1 MKEQKTIENFRI
13 LKNINLLF
21 FFLSIQFHYVLHA
34 QKATYPFQDT
44 KLKVE
49 LRADDL
55 LSRLTLSEKVAQMQD
70 VAPAINRLGIP
81 EYNWWNESLHG
92 VARAGAA
99 TSYPQAIGMA
109 ATWNPDLIHK
119 VADAISTEA
128 RAKFN
133 HSIKLGQRNRYQG
146 LTMWSPNINIF
157 RDPRWGRGQE
167 TYGEDPY
174 LTSKM
179 GVAFVRGLQGDDP
192 NYFKVIATPKHYA
205 VHSGPEYNRH
215 SFDAYTDKRD
225 LWETYL
231 PAFKATITEGKA
243 FSIMSAYN
251 RYLGESAT
259 ASTLLLNDI
268 LRDEWGFKGYVVSD
282 CGAVY
287 DIYKFHKI
295 VPTAEEASALA
306 VKAGCDLNCG
316 SSYKHLVESV
326 RKGLI
331 NEEEIDKSLKR
342 LIIARI
348 KLGLFNPQD
357 QTPFLKYDDSF
368 IESESSKQLA
378 TQTARESIV
387 LLKNE
392 DQTLPISV
400 KVKTITVIGPNA
412 NERHFFLGNYFGTPT
427 SSKTILEGIKNKVSN
442 KTKIHYFK
450 GTNLTNNDTIFDVVD
465 RDSYQGKIVA
475 EYYANSKLEGTPVFK
490 NSKEFID
497 FEWGG
502 AAPINLLKPG
512 KFSIKY
518 TGVLKPDFS
527 GEVLLGVLESGGSYR
542 LFLDGKEVLI
552 GSSGNGNN
560 ALSTKIKVVKN
571 KKYSFK
577 LEYQCTNLWM
587 ASVQLV
593 WNREDIK
600 GKDYRMQKIKESDLV
615 VYVGGI
621 TARLEGE
628 EMPIK
633 IEGFD
638 KGDRTN
644 LKLPKVQYEFLK
656 EMKKTGKPIVFVMT
670 GGSAL
675 AINWEQ
681 ENLSAILNI
690 WYPGQAAG
698 DAVAD
703 ILFGDYNPSG
713 KLPVTYYKSIHDLPP
728 FEDYHM
734 KGRTYRFF
742 EGDVL
747 YPFGYG
753 LSYTHFNFSKPKLE
767 KLIIGKNDKTKISI
781 TISNDGNFNG
791 ETVVQLYVNDIEA
804 SVTTPLKTLRKFKKV
819 FLKKGESINV
829 VFELSPEDFSIFDK
843 NGSSFVESGE
853 FEIFVGENSRTT
865 NKAILT
871 VK

>member
-1 MKEQKTIENFRI
+1 MKNPVRFNYSK
-13 LKNINLLF
+13 KINLLTFGLFILQSF
-21 FFLSIQFHYVLHA
+21 FGIHA
-34 QKATYPFQDT
+34 QDISYPFQDV
-44 KLKVE
+44 KLDTE
-49 LRADDL
+49 TRADDL
-55 LSRLTLSEKVAQMQD
+55 LKRLSLDEKVAQMQD
-70 VAPAINRLGIP
+70 VSPAIERLGIP
-81 EYNWWNESLHG
+81 KYNWWNESLHG

-109 ATWNPDLIHK
+109 ATWNPDLIFR

-133 HSIKLGQRNRYQG
+133 HSIKLNQRNRYQG

-179 GVAFVRGLQGDDP
+179 GVAFVKGLQGDDP
-192 NYFKVIATPKHYA
+192 DYFKVIATPKHYA
-205 VHSGPEYNRH
+205 VHSGPEHNRH

-231 PAFKATITEGKA
+231 PAFKATIIEGKA
-243 FSIMSAYN
+243 FSVMSAYN

-268 LRDEWGFKGYVVSD
+268 LRDKWGFKGYVVSD

-326 RKGLI
+326 KIGLI
-331 NEEEIDKSLKR
+331 SEEEIDKSLKR

-348 KLGLFNPQD
+348 KLGLLNPQD
-357 QTPFLKYDDSF
+357 QAPFLKYDDSF
-368 IESESSKQLA
+368 IESDTSKKLA
-378 TQTARESIV
+378 LQTARESIV

-392 DQTLPISV
+392 KQTLPISKEV
-400 KVKTITVIGPNA
+400 RSIAVIGPNA
-412 NERHFFLGNYFGTPT
+412 NDRHFFLGNYFGTPT
-427 SSKTILEGIKNKVSN
+427 YSKTILEGIKEKVSK

-450 GTNLTNNDTIFDVVD
+450 GTNLTDNDTIFDVVE
-465 RDSYQGKIVA
+465 SSFFHGNILA
-475 EYYANSKLEGTPVFK
+475 EYFDNSDLKGKPVFK
-490 NSKEFID
+490 NNKNYID

-502 AAPINLLKPG
+502 AAPIDLLTPG
-512 KFSIKY
+512 KFSMKY
-518 TGVLKPDFS
+518 SGVLKPDFT
-527 GEVLLGVLESGGSYR
+527 GEVMLGILESGGSYR
-542 LFLDGKEVLI
+542 LFLDGKEILQ
-552 GSSGNGNN
+552 GASGNGNN
-560 ALSTKIKVVKN
+560 TLSTKIKVIKN
-571 KKYSFK
+571 KKYQFR
-577 LEYQCTNLWM
+577 LEYLCTNPWM

-593 WNREDIK
+593 WNKEEIMGR
-600 GKDYRMQKIKESDLV
+600 DYRFQKIKESDV
-615 VYVGGI
+615 IIYVGGI

-628 EMPIK
+628 EMPVK

-644 LKLPKVQYEFLK
+644 LKLPKVQHKLLQELK
-656 EMKKTGKPIVFVMT
+656 NTGKPVIFVMT

-681 ENLSAILNI
+681 KNLPAILDI
-690 WYPGQAAG
+690 WYPGQGGG

-703 ILFGDYNPSG
+703 VLFGDYNPSG
-713 KLPVTYYKSIHDLPP
+713 KLPVTFYRSIDDLPP

-734 KGRTYRFF
+734 KGRTYRYF
-742 EGDVL
+742 EGEVL

-753 LSYTHFNFSKPKLE
+753 LSYTSFDISKPQLE
-767 KLIIGKNDKTKISI
+767 KSIISKNSSTKINISI
-781 TISNDGNFNG
+781 KNTGELDGK
-791 ETVVQLYVNDIEA
+791 TVVQLYVNDKEA

-819 FLKKGESINV
+819 FLKKGESKNV
-829 VFELSPEDFSIFDK
+829 VFELSPEDLSIFDK
-843 NGSSFVESGE
+843 NGDQFVEVGQ
-853 FEIFVGENSRTT
+853 FEIYVGENSATT
-865 NKAILT
+865 NKVILT

>member
-1 MKEQKTIENFRI
+1 MNNTSRKIYKHWLFSFLI
-13 LKNINLLF
+13 LFSVFIM
-21 FFLSIQFHYVLHA
+21 QA
-34 QKATYPFQDT
+34 QKIEYPFQDV
-44 KLKVE
+44 KLDAE
-49 LRADDL
+49 TRAEDL
-55 LSRLTLSEKVAQMQD
+55 LKRLTLKEKVAQMQD
-70 VAPAINRLGIP
+70 VAPAIDHLGIS

-109 ATWNPDLIHK
+109 ATWNSDLIFK
-119 VADAISTEA
+119 VADAISSEA

-133 HSIKLGQRNRYQG
+133 HSIKLGQRKRYQG

-174 LTSKM
+174 LTSRM
-179 GVAFVRGLQGDDP
+179 GVAFVTGLQGNDL

-205 VHSGPEYNRH
+205 VHSGPEHNRH

-231 PAFKATITEGKA
+231 PAFEATIVEGKA

-259 ASTLLLNDI
+259 ASQLLLNDI
-268 LRDEWGFKGYVVSD
+268 LRDKWGFEGYVVSD

-316 SSYKHLVESV
+316 SNYSHLIKSI
-326 RKGLI
+326 KDGLI
-331 NEEEIDKSLKR
+331 TEKEIDQSLKR

-357 QTPFLKYDDSF
+357 QVPFIKYDDSF
-368 IESESSKQLA
+368 IESDENKKLA
-378 TQTARESIV
+378 LQTARESIV

-392 DQTLPISV
+392 AQTLPISK

-412 NERHFFLGNYFGTPT
+412 NDRHFLLGNYFGTPT
-427 SSKTILEGIKNKVSN
+427 HRKTILEGIKDKVSK
-442 KTKIHYFK
+442 KTKVYYFK
-450 GTNLTNNDTIFDVVD
+450 GANLINNDTIFDVIEP
-465 RDSYQGKIVA
+465 SMFYGKITTT
-475 EYYANSKLEGTPVFK
+475 YFNNSKLEGNPVY
-490 NSKEFID
+490 STQKEYID

-502 AAPINLLKPG
+502 AAPMDQLSPG
-512 KFSIKY
+512 KFSIRY
-518 TGVLKPDFS
+518 TGEIKPKFTGD
-527 GEVLLGVLESGGSYR
+527 VLLGVLESGGSYR
-542 LFLDGKEVLI
+542 LFIDDKEVLK
-552 GSSGNGNN
+552 GESGNGNR
-560 ALSTKIKVVKN
+560 ALSTKIYLQKN

-577 LEYQCTNLWM
+577 LEYLCTNEWM
-587 ASVQLV
+587 ASIQLV
-593 WNREDIK
+593 WNKEELK
-600 GKDYRMQKIKESDLV
+600 GRDYMMQKVKESDV
-615 VYVGGI
+615 VIYVGGI

-633 IEGFD
+633 IKGFD

-644 LKLPKVQYEFLK
+644 LKLPKVQHELLQDLN
-656 EMKKTGKPIVFVMT
+656 KTNTPVVFALT

-681 ENLSAILNI
+681 ENLDAILNI
-690 WYPGQAAG
+690 WYPGQGGG

-703 ILFGDYNPSG
+703 VLFGDYNPSG
-713 KLPVTYYKSIHDLPP
+713 KLPVTYYKSINDLPP
-728 FEDYHM
+728 FEDYHL

-742 EGDVL
+742 EGEVL

-753 LSYTHFNFSKPKLE
+753 LSYTQFNYSKPTLE
-767 KLIIGKNDKTKISI
+767 KSVIGKSDKIKISI
-781 TISNDGNFNG
+781 TISNDGKFDG

-819 FLKKGESINV
+819 FLKKGESKNV
-829 VFELSPEDFSIFDK
+829 VFELFPKDLSIYDN

-853 FEIFVGENSRTT
+853 FEIFIGKNSRTT

>member
-1 MKEQKTIENFRI
+1 MKKLNHLIFFV
-13 LKNINLLF
+13 LF
-21 FFLSIQFHYVLHA
+21 FSFEA
-34 QKATYPFQDT
+34 QPQNIVYPFQDID
-44 KLKVE
+44 LSVE
-49 LRADDL
+49 QRANDL
-55 LSRLTLSEKVAQMQD
+55 LNRLTLSEKVAQMQD
-70 VAPAINRLGIP
+70 VAPAIDRLGIP

-109 ATWNPDLIHK
+109 ATWNPELIYK

-174 LTSKM
+174 LTSRM
-179 GVAFVRGLQGDDP
+179 GVAFVTGLQGDDP
-192 NYFKVIATPKHYA
+192 DYFKVIATPKHYA
-205 VHSGPEYNRH
+205 VHSGPEHNRH
-215 SFDAYTDKRD
+215 SFNAYTDKRD

-231 PAFKATITEGKA
+231 PAFKATIVEGKA

-268 LRDEWGFKGYVVSD
+268 LRDQWGFEGYVVSD

-295 VPTAEEASALA
+295 VSTPEKASAIA
-306 VKAGCDLNCG
+306 VRAGCDLNCG
-316 SSYKHLVESV
+316 SSYSALVKAV
-326 RKGLI
+326 KDRLI
-331 NEEEIDKSLKR
+331 SEKEIDRSLKR
-342 LIIARI
+342 LLIARI
-348 KLGLFNPQD
+348 KLGLLN
-357 QTPFLKYDDSF
+357 TPDKVPFSQYDDHF
-368 IESESSKQLA
+368 IESEASRRLA
-378 TQTARESIV
+378 LQTARESIV
-387 LLKNE
+387 LLKNKNR
-392 DQTLPISV
+392 TLPIS
-400 KVKTITVIGPNA
+400 KNIRSIAVIGPNA
-412 NERHFFLGNYFGTPT
+412 NDRHFYLGNYFGVP
-427 SSKTILEGIKNKVSN
+427 SKSKTILEGIKDKVSS
-442 KTKIHYFK
+442 KTKVHYFK
-450 GTNLTNNDTIFDVVD
+450 GTNLTNNDTNFDVVGT
-465 RDSYQGKIVA
+465 DSFYGKIKVDFFN
-475 EYYANSKLEGTPVFK
+475 NSEMKGNPVFTTD
-490 NSKEFID
+490 NEYID

-502 AAPINLLKPG
+502 AAPIDILTPG

-518 TGVLKPDFS
+518 TGVLKPDFN

-542 LFLDGKEVLI
+542 LFIDGKEVLK

-571 KKYSFK
+571 KKYPFK
-577 LEYQCTNLWM
+577 IEYQCTNPWM
-587 ASVQLV
+587 ASIQLV
-593 WNREDIK
+593 WNKEVVNGR
-600 GKDYRMQKIKESDLV
+600 DYMMQKIKESDLI

-628 EMPIK
+628 EMPIE

-644 LKLPKVQYEFLK
+644 LKLPKVQHEFLK
-656 EMKKTGKPIVFVMT
+656 ELKGTGKPIVFVMT
-670 GGSAL
+670 GGSAM

-681 ENLSAILNI
+681 ENLPAILNI

-713 KLPVTYYKSIHDLPP
+713 KLPVTYYKSVNDLPS
-728 FEDYHM
+728 FEDYRM
-734 KGRTYRFF
+734 KGRTYRYFK
-742 EGDVL
+742 GDVL

-753 LSYTHFNFSKPKLE
+753 LSYTKFEFSLPKLE
-767 KLIIGKNDKTKISI
+767 KTTILKKERTKV
-781 TISNDGNFNG
+781 TVTVSNDGKFDG
-791 ETVVQLYVNDIEA
+791 ETVVQLYINDLEA
-804 SVTTPLKTLRKFKKV
+804 SVPNPLKTLRKFKKV
-819 FLKKGESINV
+819 FLKKGETMNV
-829 VFELSPEDFSIFDK
+829 TFDISPEDLSVFDN
-843 NGSSFVESGE
+843 NGKPFVETGT
-853 FEIFVGENSRTT
+853 FEVFIGENSATV

-871 VK
+871 VQ

>member
-1 MKEQKTIENFRI
+1 MKEQIYKDKKIFLYNSI
-13 LKNINLLF
+13 LF
-21 FFLSIQFHYVLHA
+21 FFTLYFLFSTVNSLA
-34 QKATYPFQDT
+34 QKVSYPFQNTNLD
-44 KLKVE
+44 VE
-49 LRADDL
+49 TRANDL
-55 LSRLTLSEKVAQMQD
+55 LNRLTLSEKVAQMQD
-70 VAPAINRLGIP
+70 VSPAIERLGID

-109 ATWNPDLIHK
+109 ATWNPDLIFK
-119 VADAISTEA
+119 VADAISSEA

-133 HSIKLGQRNRYQG
+133 HSIQLGQRNRYQG

-167 TYGEDPY
+167 TYGEDPF
-174 LTSKM
+174 LTSRM
-179 GVAFVRGLQGDDP
+179 GIAFVKGLQGNDP
-192 NYFKVIATPKHYA
+192 DYFKVIATPKHYA
-205 VHSGPEYNRH
+205 VHSGPEHNRH

-231 PAFKATITEGKA
+231 PAFKATIIEGKA

-259 ASTLLLNDI
+259 ASQLLLNDI
-268 LRDEWGFKGYVVSD
+268 LRDKWGFEGYVVSD

-316 SSYKHLVESV
+316 SSYKYLVKSV
-326 RKGLI
+326 KDGLI
-331 NEEEIDKSLKR
+331 TEKEIDKSLKR

-348 KLGLFNPQD
+348 KLGLFNTQD
-357 QTPFLKYDDSF
+357 QIPFLKYDDSF
-368 IESESSKQLA
+368 IESDENKKLA
-378 TQTARESIV
+378 LQTARESIV

-392 DQTLPISV
+392 AQTLPIS
-400 KVKTITVIGPNA
+400 KKIKTITVIGPNA
-412 NERHFFLGNYFGTPT
+412 NDRHFLLGNYFGTPT
-427 SSKTILEGIKNKVSN
+427 TIKTILEGIKDKVSK
-442 KTKIHYFK
+442 KTKVYYFK
-450 GTNLTNNDTIFDVVD
+450 GTNLTDNDTIFDVIEP
-465 RDSYQGKIVA
+465 SAFHGKITA
-475 EYYANSKLEGTPVFK
+475 TYFNNSKIKGNPVY
-490 NSKEFID
+490 STQKEYVD

-502 AAPINLLKPG
+502 AAPIDILSPG
-512 KFSIKY
+512 KFSVRY
-518 TGVLKPDFS
+518 TGELKTDFT
-527 GEVLLGVLESGGSYR
+527 GDVLLGVLESGGSYR
-542 LFLDGKEVLI
+542 LFIDDKEVLK
-552 GSSGNGNN
+552 GESGNR
-560 ALSTKIKVVKN
+560 ALSTKIHLQKN

-577 LEYQCTNLWM
+577 LEYLCTNEWM
-587 ASVQLV
+587 ASIQLV
-593 WNREDIK
+593 WNREQLK
-600 GKDYRMQKIKESDLV
+600 GRDYMIQKVKESDV
-615 VYVGGI
+615 VIYVGGI

-644 LKLPKVQYEFLK
+644 LKLPKVQHELLQ
-656 EMKKTGKPIVFVMT
+656 ELNKTGTPVVFALT
-670 GGSAL
+670 GGSAM

-681 ENLSAILNI
+681 ENLDAILNI
-690 WYPGQAAG
+690 WYPGQGGG

-713 KLPVTYYKSIHDLPP
+713 KLPLTYYKTINDLPP

-753 LSYTHFNFSKPKLE
+753 LSYTHFNFSKPILE
-767 KLIIGKNDKTKISI
+767 KLVIGKNDNTKISI
-781 TISNDGNFNG
+781 TISNDGNFDG
-791 ETVVQLYVNDIEA
+791 ETVVQLYVNDVKA
-804 SVTTPLKTLRKFKKV
+804 SVTTPIKTLRKFKKV
-819 FLKKGESINV
+819 FLKKGESKNV
-829 VFELSPEDFSIFDK
+829 AFKLSPKDLFIFDK
-843 NGSSFVESGE
+843 NGDSFVEAGQ
-853 FEIFVGENSRTT
+853 FEIYIGKNSGTT